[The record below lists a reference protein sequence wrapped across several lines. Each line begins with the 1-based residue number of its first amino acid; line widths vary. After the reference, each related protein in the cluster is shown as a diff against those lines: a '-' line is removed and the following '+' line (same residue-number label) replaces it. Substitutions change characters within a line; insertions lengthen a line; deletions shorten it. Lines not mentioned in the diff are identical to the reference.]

1 MKKTLQ
7 LLPIIM
13 MCLSLCACS
22 GNTDSTISK
31 KEYDKTAA
39 KKDNT
44 KEQKD
49 NSEKQPDELNI
60 TQEPATDNTSP
71 ENNGEETAPH
81 LSETDLN
88 SQVKVKEYSYVNSI
102 GFTWYFMEFTN
113 NSPVTVSI
121 ETNVTAKDKK
131 GKTIGA
137 ASESENAI
145 ESGYTVCLGHMFDS
159 GKPEKF
165 DYTFSVKEEDFF
177 KPVLSDLSYETSDT
191 EDKVIVSCTNK
202 DTEPA
207 EFVEGTILFFS
218 GKKLLDHD
226 TTYFTDKDLELK
238 PGNTISEEFDY
249 YGNKKYNK
257 FKIYFT
263 GNR

>member
-1 MKKTLQ
+1 MKKILK
-7 LLPIIM
+7 LLPVAII
-13 MCLSLCACS
+13 CLSLCACN
-22 GNTDSTISK
+22 GNTGDSIS
-31 KEYDKTAA
+31 

-44 KEQKD
+44 QEQKD
-49 NSEKQPDELNI
+49 NSKEEPEEVN
-60 TQEPATDNTSP
+60 TQKPVTDNTSS
-71 ENNGEETAPH
+71 ENNDSEGTSPQ

-102 GFTWYFMEFTN
+102 GTTWYFMEFTN
-113 NSPVTVSI
+113 NSSVTVSI

-145 ESGYTVCLGHMFDS
+145 EAGHTVCLGHMFDREEA
-159 GKPEKF
+159 KPESF
-165 DYTFSVKEEDFF
+165 DYTFSVKEDNFF

-191 EDKVIVSCTNK
+191 GKKVIVSCTNNG
-202 DTEPA
+202 TEAA

-218 GKKLLDHD
+218 GKKLLNHS
-226 TTYFTDKDLELK
+226 TTYFTDNDLELK

-263 GNR
+263 GSR